1 MSAPATP
8 SAPSAPRPP
17 VADTDER
24 PTALQRLSPGELIAL
39 LAFSMALTALGID
52 LMLPAFGDIRET
64 FGLAADSNATA
75 GLVTAYFIGLAFG
88 QLGFG
93 IIADSFGR
101 RRALYIGYVIYGIG
115 AIAAVLAPTF
125 GVLLGVRVLWGI
137 GAAGGRVVTLAVV
150 RDTWSGD
157 QMSRA
162 MSFIMAVF
170 IIVPI
175 LSPALGSAIIAV
187 GHWRWTFGVSALAA
201 AAVSIWAMRLPETL
215 AVEDRRELTFKRLAE
230 AGRFILADRQTVL
243 SGLAITSLYAVF
255 TSWIASSE
263 LIISDVFD
271 RGAQFP
277 VIFGGLAMMLGLGM
291 LLNAR
296 VVERFGTRGVTRAA
310 MSGYLVAT
318 VVLLAVVLSSDGRPA
333 FWAFVPVLGVI
344 LGAHALL
351 VPNVNS
357 LAMERMGAVAG
368 TASAIVGS
376 MQVAG
381 GAILGRLIDGAFDGS
396 LTPMA
401 IGFVGYGVLAAG
413 LLALALRSPAPVP
426 A

>member
-1 MSAPATP
+1 L
-8 SAPSAPRPP
+8 
-17 VADTDER
+17 TDDEEL
-24 PTALQRLSPGELIAL
+24 PTALQRLAAPELIAL

-52 LMLPAFGDIRET
+52 LMLPAFGQIRAT
-64 FGLAADSNATA
+64 FGLASDSNATA
-75 GLVTAYFIGLAFG
+75 GLVTTYFIGLAVG

-115 AIAAVLAPTF
+115 AVAALLAPTF
-125 GVLLGVRVLWGI
+125 GMLLGARVLWGV
-137 GAAGGRVVTLAVV
+137 GAAGGRVVTLAVI

-157 QMSRA
+157 KMSRA
-162 MSFIMAVF
+162 MSFVMAVF
-170 IIVPI
+170 ITIPI
-175 LSPALGSAIIAV
+175 LAPALGTLIIAV
-187 GHWRWTFGVSALAA
+187 GHWRWTFGFCAIAA
-201 AAVSIWAMRLPETL
+201 AAVSLWAMRLPETL
-215 AVEDRRELTFKRLAE
+215 AVENRRELSVARLAE
-230 AGRFILADRQTVL
+230 AGRFVFADRQTVL

-263 LIISDVFD
+263 LIITDVFD

-277 VIFGGLAMMLGLGM
+277 LIFGGLAVMLGLGM

-296 VVERFGTRGVTRAA
+296 VVERFGTRRVTGAA
-310 MSGYLVAT
+310 MTGYVAAT
-318 VVLLAVVLSSDGRPA
+318 AVLLAVVLASDGRPA
-333 FWAFVPVLGVI
+333 FWAFIPVLGVI

-381 GAILGRLIDGAFDGS
+381 GALLGRLIDGAFDGS

-401 IGFVGYGVLAAG
+401 VGFAFYGVMAAV
-413 LLALALRSPAPVP
+413 LLSFALRAPQPA
-426 A
+426 AA

>member
-1 MSAPATP
+1 VSAP
-8 SAPSAPRPP
+8 SAPSAAAAVLP
-17 VADTDER
+17 DDEQL
-24 PTALQRLSPGELIAL
+24 PTALQRLAAPELIAL

-52 LMLPAFGDIRET
+52 LMLPAFGQIRAT
-64 FGLAADSNATA
+64 FGLASDSNATA
-75 GLVTAYFIGLAFG
+75 GLVTTYFIGLAVG

-115 AIAAVLAPTF
+115 AVAALLAPTF
-125 GVLLGVRVLWGI
+125 GMLLGARVLWGV
-137 GAAGGRVVTLAVV
+137 GAAGGRVVTLAVI

-157 QMSRA
+157 KMSRA
-162 MSFIMAVF
+162 MSFVMAVF
-170 IIVPI
+170 ITVPI
-175 LSPALGSAIIAV
+175 LSPALGTLIIAV
-187 GHWRWTFGVSALAA
+187 GHWRWTFGFCAVAA
-201 AAVSIWAMRLPETL
+201 AAVSLWAMRLPETL
-215 AVEDRRELTFKRLAE
+215 AIEDRRELSFARLAE
-230 AGRFILADRQTVL
+230 AGRFVFADRQTVL

-263 LIISDVFD
+263 LIITDVFN

-277 VIFGGLAMMLGLGM
+277 VIFGGLAVMLGLGM

-296 VVERFGTRGVTRAA
+296 VVERFGTRRVTGVA
-310 MSGYLVAT
+310 MTGYVVAT
-318 VVLLAVVLSSDGRPA
+318 AVLLAVVLTSDGRPA
-333 FWAFVPVLGVI
+333 FWAFIPVLGVI

-357 LAMERMGAVAG
+357 LAMEHMGAVAG
-368 TASAIVGS
+368 TASAIVGA

-381 GAILGRLIDGAFDGS
+381 GALLGRLIDGAFDGS

-401 IGFVGYGVLAAG
+401 IGFAFYGVMAAV
-413 LLALALRSPAPVP
+413 LLRFALRAPTSVS